1 MLYYS
6 KEGKGSDSM
15 YKNCQTEQ
23 SVRRQR
29 ELEKGLLQM
38 MLHRAYE
45 DITVGELCA
54 HMQIPRKSFYRYFSS
69 KDGALYA
76 LIDHKMAD
84 FFQMPVPDQKNR
96 GSALGDLDLFF
107 VFWYENKDLLDALQ
121 RSSLSGILVER
132 ATSFALQEGHLP
144 RKFQSVPVKM
154 QGIALS
160 FAVCGLLSMVLSWHR
175 QGFDIPP
182 EDMTRLATNML
193 TTPLLNS

>member
-1 MLYYS
+1 
-6 KEGKGSDSM
+6 M
-15 YKNCQTEQ
+15 YKICQTEQ
-23 SVRRQR
+23 SYRRQR
-29 ELEKGLLQM
+29 ELESGLLKM
-38 MLHRAYE
+38 MLHKNYE
-45 DITVGELCA
+45 DISVSDLCEYL
-54 HMQIPRKSFYRYFSS
+54 QIPRKSFYRYFSS

-84 FFQMPVPDQKNR
+84 FFQMPVSDQKSR

-107 VFWYENKDLLDALQ
+107 EFWYRNKAFLDALQ

-144 RKFQSVPVKM
+144 RKFKVVPVKM

-182 EDMTRLATNML
+182 EDMTRLAANML
-193 TTPLLNS
+193 TAPLLNS